1 MIKRY
6 ILDGNNIVHKHP
18 VLRKVFTAT
27 PDAARTALVEQILP
41 FARRYPSHRFCLVF
55 DGKCTLMASLPH
67 NISIESAEQNQSAD
81 DVIKKLI
88 RKEQSPAHCV
98 VVSSDTDVYN
108 AARAHACTA
117 LTSEDFLNEIKNA
130 ASATQST
137 GKGGGSSGRGEK
149 PSGVSR
155 AEIATMKKLFGLE

>member
-27 PDAARTALVEQILP
+27 PDAARTALVEQLAP
-41 FARRYPSHRFCLVF
+41 FARRYSSYRFCIVF
-55 DGKCTLMASLPH
+55 DGNCAPMASLPR
-67 NISIESAEQNQSAD
+67 NISVQSAEYNQSAD
-81 DVIKKLI
+81 DVIKQLI
-88 RKEQSPAHCV
+88 RKEKSPAQCV
-98 VVSSDTDVYN
+98 IVSSDTDVYN

-117 LTSEDFLNEIKNA
+117 VTAEAFLGEIQTA
-130 ASATQST
+130 APAPQPS
-137 GKGGGSSGRGEK
+137 GKRGGGSAHGEK

-155 AEIATMKKLFGLE
+155 AEIAAMKKLFGLE